1 METTASLI
9 LGVYVISLSLTMS
22 EGPYGLFYKLRQIK
36 KVDDFGLLNCFMCT
50 AFWVAFLLCLITGH
64 MSTFLFVWGLAV
76 IIERV
81 AK

>member
-1 METTASLI
+1 MDTATLVVGTYAI
-9 LGVYVISLSLTMS
+9 ATALTQS
-22 EGPYGLFYKLRQIK
+22 EGPYGALYKIRTNK
-36 KVDDFGLLNCFMCT
+36 KIDDFGLLNCYLCT